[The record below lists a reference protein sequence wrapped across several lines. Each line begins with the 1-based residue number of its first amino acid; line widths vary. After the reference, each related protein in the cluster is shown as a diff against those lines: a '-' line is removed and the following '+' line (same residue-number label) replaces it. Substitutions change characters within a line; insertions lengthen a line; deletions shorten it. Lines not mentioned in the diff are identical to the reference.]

1 MTHSTART
9 VKHVLASLS
18 LTATSL
24 LIVLPSYAEVPV
36 VEPTPYGRSSG
47 QAAPSRGYQGG
58 NSTALFVQLEELQQE
73 VLSLRGLVEQQAYQ
87 IKRMQQEQKDRYM
100 DLDRRIS
107 DLAASGAGA
116 SVSGSQNSGA
126 QQMTDASATS
136 DKEKEAYN
144 SAFQLIR
151 QKRFDDALT
160 ALKAFVQSYPSGAYT
175 DNAYYWQGEV
185 YLAQNQ
191 LEPAKEAFTQVI
203 NKFPQSG
210 KLPGA
215 IYKLGRVYFQLG
227 DKKQAKHYLEKVTK
241 EFPDAA
247 AANLAAAFLKQVN

>member
-1 MTHSTART
+1 MIYSTART
-9 VKHVLASLS
+9 VKHIVAGISLATASLVM
-18 LTATSL
+18 
-24 LIVLPSYAEVPV
+24 VLPSYAEVPV
-36 VEPTPYGRSSG
+36 VDSTPYGRSGG
-47 QAAPSRGYQGG
+47 QAAPARGYQGG
-58 NSTALFVQLEELQQE
+58 NGAALFVQLEELQQE
-73 VLSLRGLVEQQAYQ
+73 VLSLRGLVEQQAYL
-87 IKRMQQEQKDRYM
+87 IKRMQQEQKDRYI

-107 DLAASGAGA
+107 DLASSGG
-116 SVSGSQNSGA
+116 SVSGSKNAGV
-126 QQMTDASATS
+126 QQPVDASATS
-136 DKEKEAYN
+136 DKEKDEYN

-160 ALKAFVQSYPSGAYT
+160 ALKAFVQTYPSGAYT

-191 LEPAKEAFTQVI
+191 LEPAKDAFTQVI
-203 NKFPQSG
+203 NKFPQSS